1 MIYSVDLSLPH
12 LKQPT
17 FASHANKICPPKH
30 DSNQRHLVEN
40 IPVFDWHHQVVFGVP
55 ELCFQDD

>member
-1 MIYSVDLSLPH
+1 MIYFVDLSLP
-12 LKQPT
+12 LEATDLCIPC
-17 FASHANKICPPKH
+17 NKICPPKH
-30 DSNQRHLVEN
+30 GSNQRHLVEN